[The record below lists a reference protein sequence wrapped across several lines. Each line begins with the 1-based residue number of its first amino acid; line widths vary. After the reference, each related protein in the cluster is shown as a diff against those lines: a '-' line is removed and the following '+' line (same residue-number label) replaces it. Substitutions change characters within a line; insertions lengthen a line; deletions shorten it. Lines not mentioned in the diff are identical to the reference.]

1 MLVLPALRVY
11 ERKIHEFIGG
21 PHTLLQLNGGVCE
34 LRLLRFDAFFT
45 MGEKPVE
52 PVLCP
57 LGAMR
62 LTPRGL
68 YHWQLLSVHFCVA
81 VWKSLFWL
89 AAGMA
94 RDNGADER
102 HRGRG
107 REEKAYRDRGWP
119 QFTPLVTKWSRPKG
133 AAGL

>member
-1 MLVLPALRVY
+1 
-11 ERKIHEFIGG
+11 
-21 PHTLLQLNGGVCE
+21 
-34 LRLLRFDAFFT
+34 
-45 MGEKPVE
+45 
-52 PVLCP
+52 
-57 LGAMR
+57 MR

-119 QFTPLVTKWSRPKG
+119 QFNQVEQTKGGSRALGLPATQTKLIIRGSDDATVEGSPTTSDQRVSLSARNYATIRASRPTQPSAFAQPG
-133 AAGL
+133 E